1 MSLLQSAHMDL
12 GLLVFIAIVCL
23 KYALKDKDY
32 KGFKWIVIGGL
43 SLLLQNVIFFVNLGT
58 TYAGLFRDISAII
71 TAVIMLIGSIWL
83 IKEFFE

>member
-1 MSLLQSAHMDL
+1 MDL
-12 GLLVFIAIVCL
+12 GLIVFIAIVCL

-32 KGFKWIVIGGL
+32 KGFRWIVIGGL
-43 SLLLQNVIFFVNLGT
+43 SLLLQNVIFFINLGT
-58 TYAGLFRDISAII
+58 FVNLFRDISAIV